1 MERRENEKMGNTMM
15 EHDLDIRPFQKG
27 DESIVQK
34 WRDEFP
40 LKDGT
45 EGISVELGDIYSDD
59 THFLVY
65 KKDSDVAIGS
75 IYLREIERGK
85 STEVIL
91 AIGDYRYMNKEVFR
105 AIFRRTMRFLEE
117 SCPNRQTLFLI
128 DMKSALQLM
137 KGGN

>member
-1 MERRENEKMGNTMM
+1 MTEY
-15 EHDLDIRPFQKG
+15 DLGIRPFQKG

-59 THFLVY
+59 KHFLVY

-105 AIFRRTMRFLEE
+105 AVFRRTIQYLNKN
-117 SCPNRQTLFLI
+117 CHNKQTLFLLDI
-128 DMKSALQLM
+128 KSALLLM

>member
-1 MERRENEKMGNTMM
+1 MKRKVNEKMT
-15 EHDLDIRPFQKG
+15 EQDLDIRPFQKG
-27 DESIVQK
+27 DESIVQQ

-45 EGISVELGDIYSDD
+45 EGSSVELGDVYSDD
-59 THFLVY
+59 AHFLVY

-75 IYLREIERGK
+75 IYLREIDAGK

-91 AIGDYRYMNKEVFR
+91 AIGDYSYMNKEVFR
-105 AIFRRTMRFLEE
+105 AIFSRTRRYLQE
-117 SCPNRQTLFLI
+117 SYPNKQTLFLLDI
-128 DMKSALQLM
+128 KSALQLM